1 MQHPLKHASS
11 PVLRRQALNLSG
23 RRCLLRTGKLPRY
36 QRRCITRPS
45 LRGRYQLTMAY
56 STRWS
61 EALTSDL
68 DRMASRNGLVAVLCG
83 AAAGFAA
90 GGLLGAWLAT
100 RRQRASTPQPRP
112 LARIAVNDGAFEPP
126 SAPPSNL
133 GSLPVTP
140 RGTDGGYDEDAEVK
154 MVLVV
159 WSDLKMVKP
168 FTARLRRPSWRL
180 LLHPVPNGCFLAAGQ
195 GQGGG
200 AVLPRDAGPVQ
211 KALEEEGPQPQEMGA
226 PPHRPA
232 ARGCSQLA
240 TGCAV
245 DSPRQGCC
253 PAGDER
259 PDQGVP
265 ARGRRGGAAPAAAG
279 RPERRR
285 AFTKR
290 PTCLS
295 APAPRHWCLRARVV
309 HQVPCCGNPQFCH
322 LALCS

>member
-1 MQHPLKHASS
+1 MSCSHPLKHASS
-11 PVLRRQALNLSG
+11 PLLRRRALNPSA
-23 RRCLLRTGKLPRY
+23 RWCLLRTGKLPRH

-45 LRGRYQLTMAY
+45 SRGRYQLTMAY

-68 DRMASRNGLVAVLCG
+68 DRMASRNGLYAVLCG

-112 LARIAVNDGAFEPP
+112 LARLAVNDGAFEPP

-140 RGTDGGYDEDAEVK
+140 RGTDGASEEDAEVK

-159 WSDLKMVKP
+159 RSDLKMVKP
-168 FTARLRRPSWRL
+168 STALLRFSSWPL
-180 LLHPVPNGCFLAAGQ
+180 QLHPVPNGCFLAAGQ
-195 GQGGG
+195 GQGGC
-200 AVLPRDAGPVQ
+200 AVLPCDAGTVQ

-226 PPHRPA
+226 SLHRPVA
-232 ARGCSQLA
+232 GGCSQLC
-240 TGCAV
+240 TSCAV
-245 DSPRQGCC
+245 NSPRQGCW

-259 PDQGVP
+259 ADQGVP
-265 ARGRRGGAAPAAAG
+265 A
-279 RPERRR
+279 
-285 AFTKR
+285 
-290 PTCLS
+290 
-295 APAPRHWCLRARVV
+295 
-309 HQVPCCGNPQFCH
+309 CG
-322 LALCS
+322 

>member
-1 MQHPLKHASS
+1 MQHPLRHASS

-159 WSDLKMVKP
+159 RSDLKMVKP

-295 APAPRHWCLRARVV
+295 APAPRHWCLRARVL